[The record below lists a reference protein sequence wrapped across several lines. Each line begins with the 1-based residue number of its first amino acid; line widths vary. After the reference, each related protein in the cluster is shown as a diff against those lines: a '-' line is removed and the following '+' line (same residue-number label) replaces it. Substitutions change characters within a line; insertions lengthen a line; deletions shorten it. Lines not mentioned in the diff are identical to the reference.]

1 MASSYQWY
9 VICAINILL
18 LLCQGTCLV
27 RPHSAR
33 ESFTS
38 GILIAWRMCCGDADR
53 TSWRDLLSPEI
64 QGGWEHFFPV
74 DTVARGSRNHT
85 LAVSRPE
92 FSCALL
98 QVNTL
103 GWWYRV
109 IFLPFFSF
117 SVNMFWLC
125 CLVLVFFTK
134 QMVLQPWSRGW
145 STLCRFGVHPGCVQE
160 HGKLLPVHRRDLL
173 VGKVTLLVREVT
185 WKCCRSPF

>member
-27 RPHSAR
+27 RQHSAS

-38 GILIAWRMCCGDADR
+38 GILIAWRMCCGNADC
-53 TSWRDLLSPEI
+53 TGWHDLFSQEI
-64 QGGWEHFFPV
+64 QGGWELFFPV
-74 DTVARGSRNHT
+74 DAVALGSNNRT
-85 LAVSRPE
+85 LAVSGPE

-103 GWWYRV
+103 GWRYRV

-117 SVNMFWLC
+117 LVNMG
-125 CLVLVFFTK
+125 FFYKANGTWATK
-134 QMVLQPWSRGW
+134 HWGW
-145 STLCRFGVHPGCVQE
+145 PTLWCFGIHPGHVQE
-160 HGKLLPVHRRDLL
+160 PGKLLPVHRRDLF
-173 VGKVTLLVREVT
+173 VGKVTLLVRKVT
-185 WKCCRSPF
+185 WKCCCSPF